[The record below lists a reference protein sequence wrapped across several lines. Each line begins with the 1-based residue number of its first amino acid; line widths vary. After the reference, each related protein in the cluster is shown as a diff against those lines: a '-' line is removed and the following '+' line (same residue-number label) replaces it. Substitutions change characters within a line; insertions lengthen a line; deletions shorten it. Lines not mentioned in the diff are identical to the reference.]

1 MSAAEEVAG
10 ALAPF
15 VGARAAD
22 PYISQCAVEA
32 VEMVVHYV
40 GVEKDAI
47 PASVFQR
54 ACVEVGADLYHRR
67 SARNGI
73 AGFEDTDITSAPVR
87 INRDP
92 LVPARPILAPYMKVG
107 IA

>member
-1 MSAAEEVAG
+1 MSPTEEVAS

-15 VGARAAD
+15 VGARTVD

-40 GVEKDAI
+40 GAEKDAI
-47 PASVFQR
+47 PASVFHR

-73 AGFEDTDITSAPVR
+73 AGFEDTDISAAPVR

>member
-1 MSAAEEVAG
+1 MSATDEVAA

-15 VGARAAD
+15 VGARAVD

-32 VEMVVHYV
+32 VDMVLHYI
-40 GVEKDAI
+40 GAEKDAI
-47 PASVFQR
+47 PASVFHR

>member
-1 MSAAEEVAG
+1 MSATDEVAS

-15 VGARAAD
+15 VGARTVD

-32 VEMVVHYV
+32 VDMVLHYI
-40 GVEKDAI
+40 GAEKDSI
-47 PASVFQR
+47 PASVFHR

>member
-1 MSAAEEVAG
+1 MSPTEEVAA

-15 VGARAAD
+15 VGARAVD

-32 VEMVVHYV
+32 VEMVVHYI
-40 GVEKDAI
+40 GEEKDAI
-47 PASVFQR
+47 PASVFHR

>member
-1 MSAAEEVAG
+1 MSPTEEVAA

-15 VGARAAD
+15 VGARAVD
-22 PYISQCAVEA
+22 PYISQCAIEA
-32 VEMVVHYV
+32 VDMVMHYI
-40 GVEKDAI
+40 GAEKDSI

>member
-1 MSAAEEVAG
+1 MSATDEVAS

-15 VGARAAD
+15 VGARAVD

-32 VEMVVHYV
+32 VDMVMHYI
-40 GVEKDAI
+40 GAEKDSI
-47 PASVFQR
+47 PASVFHR

>member
-1 MSAAEEVAG
+1 MSPTEEVAS

-15 VGARAAD
+15 VGARTVD

-32 VEMVVHYV
+32 VDMVLHYI
-40 GVEKDAI
+40 GAEKDSI
-47 PASVFQR
+47 PASVFHR